1 MLQVPKKYIADDA
14 KKYKEKEFVQFYEMW
29 LKYKKITAL
38 LPRADTAFYCENL
51 QDFDT
56 VVDYFAYG
64 KVKPFSSP
72 YYETK
77 PIYHYSKREFA
88 GPDWYFFYFKEYDY
102 ASDFY
107 RIESLTEKEII
118 LNIFKPI

>member
-51 QDFDT
+51 QDL
-56 VVDYFAYG
+56 
-64 KVKPFSSP
+64 
-72 YYETK
+72 
-77 PIYHYSKREFA
+77 IL
-88 GPDWYFFYFKEYDY
+88 
-102 ASDFY
+102 
-107 RIESLTEKEII
+107 SLII
-118 LNIFKPI
+118 LPMEKSNHLVLRIMKQNQYIIIANANLQDQIGISFILKNTIMLQISTGLKV